1 MHINP
6 PQFLV
11 NWIEDA
17 KRADKLFYS
26 FRFRPSFP
34 EIFQSKDSQ
43 LKEKAARHYYYE
55 GAWESGTIRF
65 HTTRKTW
72 TFRPKSCQKRYMFIG
87 KVTMSSSNSDS
98 NEYESL
104 SSASEC
110 IFEEERDIEAGNRS
124 DHSDDDDD
132 DDLVEAYSDEP
143 LADEGWLA
151 EYSKRQN
158 DTKRQLEELT
168 RRMDGTESTNSW

>member
-43 LKEKAARHYYYE
+43 LKEKAASHYYYE

-124 DHSDDDDD
+124 DHSDDDH

>member
-1 MHINP
+1 
-6 PQFLV
+6 
-11 NWIEDA
+11 
-17 KRADKLFYS
+17 
-26 FRFRPSFP
+26 
-34 EIFQSKDSQ
+34 
-43 LKEKAARHYYYE
+43 
-55 GAWESGTIRF
+55 
-65 HTTRKTW
+65 
-72 TFRPKSCQKRYMFIG
+72 
-87 KVTMSSSNSDS
+87 MSSSNSDS

-110 IFEEERDIEAGNRS
+110 IFEEERDIEAGNQS
-124 DHSDDDDD
+124 DHSDD

>member
-55 GAWESGTIRF
+55 GPGS
-65 HTTRKTW
+65 
-72 TFRPKSCQKRYMFIG
+72 QKRSDFTQQG
-87 KVTMSSSNSDS
+87 KHRRLEQRVAKN
-98 NEYESL
+98 
-104 SSASEC
+104 
-110 IFEEERDIEAGNRS
+110 DIC
-124 DHSDDDDD
+124 
-132 DDLVEAYSDEP
+132 L
-143 LADEGWLA
+143 
-151 EYSKRQN
+151 
-158 DTKRQLEELT
+158 
-168 RRMDGTESTNSW
+168 